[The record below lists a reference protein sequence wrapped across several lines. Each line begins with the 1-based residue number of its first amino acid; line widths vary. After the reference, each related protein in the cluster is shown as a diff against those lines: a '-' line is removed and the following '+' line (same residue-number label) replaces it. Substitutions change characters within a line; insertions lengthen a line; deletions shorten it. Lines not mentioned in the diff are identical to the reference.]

1 MTIANLLSDL
11 RTGKKTATE
20 IVEKYL
26 QTIEQSPLN
35 AYLTV
40 CAETAKEQAKTL
52 DKLGDF
58 SKPLAGIPVAIKDS
72 ICTQGVRTTAGS
84 KILKDFVPPYSATCW
99 EKLENAGAILLGK
112 TNCDEF
118 TMGSS
123 TEGSAFGPTKNPHDH
138 TKVPGGSSGGSAAAV
153 AGDECVFSLGT
164 DTGGSI
170 RQPANFCGCVGLKV
184 TYGRVS
190 RSGVISY
197 ASSFD
202 TIGPLTK
209 TVEDA
214 AYVLEIIAGK
224 DLKDSTTPHI
234 PVPKYTE
241 SLSQDITGKVIG
253 LPKEFLT
260 AKGIGEEVRQETEKA
275 AKMLEQRGAKIR
287 EVSLPLTEYA
297 IPTYYLLVKAEASTN
312 LAKYDGVRF
321 GSSSQSDDLTEL
333 YQKTR
338 GTFFGDE
345 PKRAIM
351 MGTFT
356 LSSGYVDA
364 YYKKAAAV
372 RRKIA
377 EEYAQ
382 VLEEVD
388 ALLAP
393 VSPFP
398 PFSLG
403 EKIDDPLQM
412 YLADIFTVTANL
424 AGIPSLAIPTGKQNG
439 LPTGVQILG
448 KQFDEAG
455 ILQLGWHLEK
465 ACQFSAS

>member
-1 MTIANLLSDL
+1 MTISKLISDL
-11 RTGKKTATE
+11 RNRRKTATE
-20 IVEKYL
+20 ITESYL
-26 QTIEQSPLN
+26 QKIETSPLN
-35 AYLTV
+35 AYISVNKEEALQK
-40 CAETAKEQAKTL
+40 AKEL
-52 DKLGDF
+52 DKSGDF
-58 SKPLAGIPVAIKDS
+58 SHPLAGIPVGIKDS
-72 ICTQGVRTTAGS
+72 ICTKGVRTTAGS
-84 KILKDFVPPYSATCW
+84 KVLEYFVPPYSATCW
-99 EKLENAGAILLGK
+99 EKLEEAGAILLGK

-138 TKVPGGSSGGSAAAV
+138 TRVPGGSSGGSAAAV

-224 DLKDSTTPHI
+224 DKKDSTTPNI
-234 PVPKYTE
+234 SVPKYTE
-241 SLSQDITGKVIG
+241 MLKHDISGKIIG
-253 LPKEFLT
+253 LPKEFLEVN
-260 AKGIGEEVRQETEKA
+260 GIGENVRKETEKA
-275 AKMLEQRGAKIR
+275 AKILEQRGAKIR
-287 EVSLPLTEYA
+287 EISLPLTEYA

-321 GSSSQSDDLTEL
+321 GSSSGSEDLTDL

-377 EEYAQ
+377 EEYAR

-388 ALLAP
+388 ALIAP

-424 AGIPSLAIPTGKQNG
+424 AGIPSLAVPTGKQNG

-455 ILQLGWHLEK
+455 ILQLGWHLES
-465 ACQFSAS
+465 ACKEEK